1 MKPSIFITGITG
13 LLGRALLKKI
23 DPEKYNTIYC
33 LIVDK
38 STLLESYPDNF
49 KKIPGDLNDQKT
61 YKNILENVETVIHMA
76 SVTGKVSPQEYNN
89 NIVLGTAKLL
99 NNCKEHGVK
108 NFVYISSIAAKFKK
122 IKRYY
127 YGIAKK
133 EAEKIVKNS
142 GLNYSIIRPTMI
154 MGANSAVFEG
164 FSNLASL
171 PIIPVFGNGKTKI
184 QPVADIDVAESIISI
199 LDKNH
204 FQNKILEI
212 GGPEI
217 LSIDEFLTRIK
228 SKKNTQKK
236 KAKMLHIPIG
246 LTVFGLSMLETIVY
260 KFLPIT
266 VGQLAS
272 FRNDSTATND
282 PFLKNPSELV
292 GIEELIEKSSR
303 NEKNNNKVN
312 KILIKECRTFCKYLS
327 GIKANDYVTENYI
340 KYHDISQIEKEIKL
354 SPFDK
359 VLLKIAR
366 IHPVFTKF
374 IDIYTKFFK
383 PLTLIRYKITY
394 LLAILEVS
402 SPYYQ
407 EIDFSTGI
415 SKFGFIVLLGIR
427 GGIFALQLLLSII
440 FLLPFDLLFRIL
452 GKNKKELENA

>member
-38 STLLESYPDNF
+38 STLLDSYPDNF
-49 KKIPGDLNDQKT
+49 KKIPGDLNDPKT
-61 YKNILENVETVIHMA
+61 YKNILANVETVIHMA

-89 NIVLGTAKLL
+89 NIVSGTAKLL

-127 YGIAKK
+127 YGIAKQ
-133 EAEKIVKNS
+133 EAEKKVKIS
-142 GLNYSIIRPTMI
+142 GLNYLIIRPTMI
-154 MGANSAVFEG
+154 MGENSAVFEG

-184 QPVADIDVAESIISI
+184 QPVADIDVAALIVSI
-199 LDKNH
+199 LNQNY
-204 FQNKILEI
+204 FQNKVLEI
-212 GGPEI
+212 GGPEV
-217 LSIDEFLTRIK
+217 LSINEFLTKIK
-228 SKKNTQKK
+228 SKKIAQNK
-236 KAKMLHIPIG
+236 KAKILHIPIG

-272 FRNDSTATND
+272 FRNDSTAIND

-292 GIEELIEKSSR
+292 GIEEVIEKSLI
-303 NEKNNNKVN
+303 NEKKKNKEN
-312 KILIKECRTFCKYLS
+312 KILIKECRIFCKYLS
-327 GIKANDYVTENYI
+327 GIKANDYVIENYI
-340 KYHDISQIEKEIKL
+340 KYHDISQIEKNNKFSL
-354 SPFDK
+354 FDRI
-359 VLLKIAR
+359 LLKIAR

-374 IDIYTKFFK
+374 IDIYTKFLKPQTILRFK
-383 PLTLIRYKITY
+383 LSY

-407 EIDFSTGI
+407 KIDLTRGIGKFS
-415 SKFGFIVLLGIR
+415 FLFLLGIK
-427 GGIFALQLLLSII
+427 GGIFALQLVLSVI
-440 FLLPFDLLFRIL
+440 FLLPFDLIFRVL
-452 GKNKKELENA
+452 SGPGKEPENV